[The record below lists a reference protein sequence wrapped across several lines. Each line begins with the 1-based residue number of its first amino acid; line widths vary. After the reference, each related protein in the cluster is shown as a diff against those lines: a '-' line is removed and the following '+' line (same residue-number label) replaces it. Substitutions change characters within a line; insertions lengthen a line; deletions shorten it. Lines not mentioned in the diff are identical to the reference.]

1 MYGTVAQAPLHG
13 RARGGLSFVTE
24 ERSVFMRLSTAA
36 NLQLGRGDRQWC
48 LELFPE
54 LKGKPA

>member
-1 MYGTVAQAPLHG
+1 
-13 RARGGLSFVTE
+13 
-24 ERSVFMRLSTAA
+24 MRLSTAA

-54 LKGKPA
+54 LKDKSA

>member
-1 MYGTVAQAPLHG
+1 MYGTAAQTPLHG
-13 RARGGLSFVTE
+13 RARGGLSFVTG

-54 LKGKPA
+54 PKDKSA